1 MKIALENCQLI
12 YDPEKK
18 MEKNMLYEFMDNGS
32 LQYGRITMMSFII
45 NTVEKI
51 MASMLGEGAD
61 VKEEG

>member
-1 MKIALENCQLI
+1 M
-12 YDPEKK
+12 EKK
-18 MEKNMLYEFMDNGS
+18 LLYEFMDNGS